1 MKYYVILYPP
11 PFQVTI
17 CKPPQLSQATVGG
30 PFPIP
35 VIGND
40 FGSGCFDELCVFEDK
55 ASFKDW
61 LFGCGGWFEGGRVL
75 YLAESIDK
83 TRLSTCKTY
92 SYMSFEKG

>member
-1 MKYYVILYPP
+1 MYPP

-17 CKPPQLSQATVGG
+17 CKPPQLSQGTVGG

-40 FGSGCFDELCVFEDK
+40 FRSGCFDEFCVFEDK

-61 LFGCGGWFEGGRVL
+61 LFGCGGWLVGGRVL

-83 TRLSTCKTY
+83 TRLSTCEKY